1 MNELKDVFIFQDGDA
16 SNSKVLSKFCYFFV
30 LTKIL
35 SSEVR
40 EVSFWNFGTIFGF
53 SVTQWNLLFLFFYYY
68 VELLSPAS
76 DSVSCKSLWRDCENK
91 KYCNNLLIWTTF
103 LFFVSFVTHHLLPG
117 WTQSLQFY
125 SNPKTNKPDLLNSQQ
140 KIGIYRDW
148 EWISKKSRL
157 FLDLWMDTYF
167 LKPLNS
173 SWLSVPNIDWESIS
187 ISTCLDSLKVLF
199 TSFHISKLP
208 SPLLNS
214 THGNFTLSQLKVI
227 LLLGV

>member
-53 SVTQWNLLFLFFYYY
+53 SVTQWNLLFLFYYY

-103 LFFVSFVTHHLLPG
+103 FVLFVTHHLLPG

-140 KIGIYRDW
+140 KNRYL
-148 EWISKKSRL
+148 SRL
-157 FLDLWMDTYF
+157 RVNLKKVLVISWPVDTYF